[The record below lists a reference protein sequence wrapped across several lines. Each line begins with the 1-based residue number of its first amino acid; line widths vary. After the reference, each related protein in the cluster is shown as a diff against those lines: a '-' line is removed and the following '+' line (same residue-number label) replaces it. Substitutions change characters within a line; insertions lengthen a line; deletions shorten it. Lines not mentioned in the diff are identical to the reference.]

1 MSDQVPSATVVKSA
15 LRVACRAPSIHNS
28 QPWHW
33 VFERQ
38 GLHLY
43 VDQSRLVTFA
53 DRSGREAIISCGAML
68 DHARIAMEA
77 AGWEATIERFPNR
90 HNRDHLATLVFRP
103 LDSVTDEQRN
113 RAEAI
118 LERRTDRLPL
128 RQPAH
133 WMRFLAV
140 LVKSVEDSVVGLD
153 EISDEARPRLARAS
167 RLTSELRRG
176 DTSYE
181 TELHCWTAP
190 FALYEGIPPEDLAT
204 ASEAARVDVRRD
216 FPTVSTID
224 RRRDDDVDSSRI
236 LALSTADDSRMSVLR
251 SGEALSRVLLECTVA
266 GMATCTLTHMIELDE
281 SRDIVRCLI
290 PQAGEPQALIRVGMS
305 PPMEPL
311 PAATP
316 RLPLAEVL
324 QIR

>member
-1 MSDQVPSATVVKSA
+1 MPSATVVKNA
-15 LRVACRAPSIHNS
+15 LSVASRAPSIHNS
-28 QPWHW
+28 QPWQW

-38 GLHLY
+38 ALQLY
-43 VDQSRLVTFA
+43 VDRRRLVPFA
-53 DRSGREAIISCGAML
+53 DRSGREAIMSCGAML
-68 DHARIAMEA
+68 DHARVAMEA
-77 AGWEATIERFPNR
+77 AGWEATIERLPDR

-118 LERRTDRLPL
+118 LERRTDRLPF

-140 LVKSVEDSVVGLD
+140 LVKSIEDGVVGLD

-167 RLTSELRRG
+167 RLTSELRQD

-181 TELHCWTAP
+181 IELRCWTAP
-190 FALYEGIPPEDLAT
+190 FALYEGIPPDDLAT

-216 FPTVSTID
+216 FPTVTTVD
-224 RRRDDDVDSSRI
+224 RRRHDGVDSSRI
-236 LALSTADDSRMSVLR
+236 LAVSTADDSRMSVLR
-251 SGEALSRVLLECTVA
+251 SGEALSRVLLECTTE

-281 SRDIVRCLI
+281 SRDIVRGLI
-290 PQAGEPQALIRVGMS
+290 ARDGEPQALIRVGIS
-305 PPMEPL
+305 LPMEPL
-311 PAATP
+311 PAPTP

-324 QIR
+324 HIR

>member
-1 MSDQVPSATVVKSA
+1 MPVTAVKAEVIEDAVRS
-15 LRVACRAPSIHNS
+15 ACRAPSLHNS
-28 QPWHW
+28 QPWQW

-38 GLHLY
+38 ALQLY
-43 VDQSRLVTFA
+43 VDRRRLVTFA
-53 DRSGREAIISCGAML
+53 DRSGREAIMSCGAML
-68 DHARIAMEA
+68 DHAQVAMEA

-128 RQPAH
+128 RRPAH
-133 WMRFLAV
+133 WTRFLAV
-140 LVKSVEDSVVGLD
+140 LVESIQDSVVRLD

-167 RLTSELRRG
+167 RLASELRHG

-216 FPTVSTID
+216 FPTVSTLD
-224 RRRDDDVDSSRI
+224 RRRHDDADSSRI
-236 LALSTADDSRMSVLR
+236 LTLSTADDSRMSVLR
-251 SGEALSRVLLECTVA
+251 SGEALSRVLLECTIA

-281 SRDIVRCLI
+281 SRDIVRSLTTEG
-290 PQAGEPQALIRVGMS
+290 GEPQALIRVGIS